1 MFSFFLTPKIVIGLE
16 DKCLGLLS
24 KMESTKTIYHQ
35 LCDKYMKK
43 IPICHFCVGVY
54 YLGDGPE
61 GHFLWHLAR
70 WVTLLLAL
78 VSTMYIIPSSLPL
91 GDKRSK
97 NMRNFQTIFGV
108 LVHLRMSSGGFS
120 HWAKIVKIGLVIH

>member
-1 MFSFFLTPKIVIGLE
+1 MIGLE
-16 DKCLGLLS
+16 DKCLVLLS
-24 KMESTKTIYHQ
+24 KMESTKSMRQIYE
-35 LCDKYMKK
+35 K

-120 HWAKIVKIGLVIH
+120 HWTKIIKIGLVIH